1 LSDNQ
6 HKMKELY
13 GFAQDMIQEAANK
26 AQGFYGKGKNSV
38 RFDEALITH
47 AELEMMDLF
56 QQQLQRRFPNH
67 QVFRG
72 GSLQEDYSHGA
83 ERYLWIFDPF
93 DGVANFQA
101 GIPIWGTSL
110 ALIENFWPVLG
121 IIALPATGDT
131 FQAIAGHEALW
142 NSRRMNISPIT
153 QINDESLL
161 LTYSRFHQ
169 HYKTSFPGKIRN
181 LGCTAAH
188 ISYVAMGRADA
199 AIIANESFQGLAAAR
214 VIVEAAGG
222 KIYQMGGSEFALNE
236 HLGGKPIT
244 GHLLVTGTETRK
256 PILTTLQRL
265 T

>member
-1 LSDNQ
+1 
-6 HKMKELY
+6 
-13 GFAQDMIQEAANK
+13 
-26 AQGFYGKGKNSV
+26 
-38 RFDEALITH
+38 
-47 AELEMMDLF
+47 MMDLF
-56 QQQLQRRFPNH
+56 QKKVRSRFPDH
-67 QVFRG
+67 QVYRG
-72 GSLQEDYSHGA
+72 GSLQEDYSHGD

-101 GIPIWGTSL
+101 GIPIWGTSV

-121 IIALPATGDT
+121 IISLPATGDT
-131 FQAIAGHEALW
+131 FQAVAGHEALW
-142 NSRRMNISPIT
+142 GNRRLAISPHT

-199 AIIANESFQGLAAAR
+199 AIIANESFEGLAAAR

-222 KIYQMGGSEFALNE
+222 KIYQMDGSEFALNA
-236 HLGGKPIT
+236 HLSGQPIT
-244 GHLLVTGTETRK
+244 DHLLVTGKEIKRSILET
-256 PILTTLQRL
+256 LTRL
-265 T
+265 G

>member
-1 LSDNQ
+1 MSDNQ

-13 GFAQDMIQEAANK
+13 SFAMEAVDLTAKK
-26 AQGFYGKGKNSV
+26 ALDYYGKGKNSV
-38 RFDEALITH
+38 RFDEALITQ
-47 AELEMMDLF
+47 AELEMTDLF
-56 QQQLQRRFPNH
+56 QQQVQSRFPQH

-72 GSLQEDYSHGA
+72 GSLQEDYSHGD

-101 GIPIWGTSL
+101 GIPIWGISV

-121 IIALPATGDT
+121 VISLPATGDT
-131 FQAIAGHEALW
+131 FQAVAGHEALLG
-142 NSRRMNISPIT
+142 NRRMTVSPHT

-169 HYKTSFPGKIRN
+169 HYETSFPGKIRN

-188 ISYVAMGRADA
+188 IAYVAMGRADA
-199 AIIANESFQGLAAAR
+199 AIIANESFEGLAAAR

-222 KIYQMGGSEFALNE
+222 KIYQMDGSEFALNS
-236 HLGGKPIT
+236 HLSGQPIT
-244 GHLLVTGTETRK
+244 DHLLVTGKETKR
-256 PILTTLQRL
+256 PILETLKRL
-265 T
+265 A